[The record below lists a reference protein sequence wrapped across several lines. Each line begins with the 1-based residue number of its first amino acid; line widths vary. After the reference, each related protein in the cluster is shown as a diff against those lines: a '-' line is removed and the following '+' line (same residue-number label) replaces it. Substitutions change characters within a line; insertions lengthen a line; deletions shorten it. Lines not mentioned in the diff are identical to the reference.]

1 MFYAVSW
8 YIPDCLFLYHVDY
21 LICWYIIVW
30 EDSDIH
36 FRWMFNVMTS
46 YIIGRFILILICKYI
61 MVCENSNASFVFFI
75 SRQVLFMHL
84 YLLYCILWFVKIAV
98 CSLFFQWKLV
108 LAAILP
114 VVSLESDLKLYAL
127 LFVINGSAFL
137 WLMK

>member
-1 MFYAVSW
+1 MFYAVPW

-61 MVCENSNASFVFFI
+61 MVCENSNASFVF
-75 SRQVLFMHL
+75 
-84 YLLYCILWFVKIAV
+84 
-98 CSLFFQWKLV
+98 
-108 LAAILP
+108 
-114 VVSLESDLKLYAL
+114 
-127 LFVINGSAFL
+127 
-137 WLMK
+137 